1 MATARQL
8 AKQLLKAYTAVFAVE
23 QDHDKKKLMAL
34 LDTRPKYALLNLEH
48 PYYDMAKQT
57 TRARK
62 EVVAMAKLLI
72 DCRVGDWTVREVL
85 EDLKSKAEAKGERNY
100 YIDHLLEL

>member
-1 MATARQL
+1 MVNARQL

-34 LDTRPKYALLNLEH
+34 LNTRPKYALLELEH

-62 EVVAMAKLLI
+62 EVVAMAQLLI
-72 DCRVGDWTVREVL
+72 DCRIGQWTVREVL
-85 EDLKSKAEAKGERNY
+85 EDMRAKAEAKGERDH
-100 YIDHLLEL
+100 YIEHLLEL

>member
-1 MATARQL
+1 MATARQV
-8 AKQLLKAYTAVFAVE
+8 AKQLLKAYTAIYAVE

-34 LDTRPKYALLNLEH
+34 LDTRPKYALLELEH

-62 EVVAMAKLLI
+62 EVVEMAKLLI
-72 DCRVGDWTVREVL
+72 DCSIGQWTVREVL
-85 EDLKSKAEAKGERNY
+85 EDLKAKTEALGERNP
-100 YIDHLLEL
+100 YIEHLLEL

>member
-8 AKQLLKAYTAVFAVE
+8 AKQLLKAYTAVYAVE

-34 LDTRPKYALLNLEH
+34 LDTRSKYALLNLEH

-85 EDLKSKAEAKGERNY
+85 EDLDAKAEARGERNP
-100 YIDHLLEL
+100 YIKHLLSI

>member
-1 MATARQL
+1 MATARQV
-8 AKQLLKAYTAVFAVE
+8 AKQLLKAYTAIYAVE

-34 LDTRPKYALLNLEH
+34 LDTRPKYALLELEH

-62 EVVAMAKLLI
+62 EVVEMAKLLI
-72 DCRVGDWTVREVL
+72 DCSIGHWTVREVL
-85 EDLKSKAEAKGERNY
+85 EDLKAKTEAQGERNP
-100 YIDHLLEL
+100 YIEHLLEL

>member
-8 AKQLLKAYTAVFAVE
+8 AKQLLKAYTAVYAVE

-62 EVVAMAKLLI
+62 EVIAMAKLLI

-85 EDLKSKAEAKGERNY
+85 EDMKAKTEAKGERNP
-100 YIDHLLEL
+100 YISHLLEL

>member
-8 AKQLLKAYTAVFAVE
+8 AKQLLKAYAAVYAVE
-23 QDHDKKKLMAL
+23 LDHDKKKLMGL
-34 LDTRPKYALLNLEH
+34 LNTRPKYALFELEH

-85 EDLKSKAEAKGERNY
+85 EDLKAKTEAKGERNH

>member
-1 MATARQL
+1 MATARQV
-8 AKQLLKAYTAVFAVE
+8 AKQLLKAYTAVYAVE

-34 LDTRPKYALLNLEH
+34 LDTRPKYALLELEH

-62 EVVAMAKLLI
+62 EVVALAKLLI
-72 DCRVGDWTVREVL
+72 DCRVGDLTVREVL
-85 EDLKSKAEAKGERNY
+85 EDLKAKTEAKGERNH